1 MNLHESRWWRQPV
14 TWRVLPLLW
23 LLTFVPSALGLFVL
37 SFAVAAEI
45 TEVQG
50 TFVDA
55 AELTLGLGVVLAILA
70 TGHWWSRRSL
80 ARQEQ
85 RALPRWPFVPWLVI
99 TLVPL
104 MAGVTTKWVRGE
116 DLGTRLR
123 RECASVIREGSG
135 QSYSSEVQER
145 MIRHCI
151 DTRALNAR

>member
-1 MNLHESRWWRQPV
+1 MNPQESRWWQRPV
-14 TWRVLPLLW
+14 TWRVLLLLW
-23 LLTFVPSALGLFVL
+23 LLTFVPSALGLVVL
-37 SFAVAAEI
+37 SFAVAAGL
-45 TEVQG
+45 TEVRG

-85 RALPRWPFVPWLVI
+85 RVLPRWPFVPWLVI

-104 MAGVTTKWVRGE
+104 AAGVATKWVRGE

-123 RECASVIREGSG
+123 RECASIIREGSG
-135 QSYSSEVQER
+135 QSYSLERQEHL
-145 MIRHCI
+145 IRECVDRRGLH
-151 DTRALNAR
+151 AR